1 MNDHI
6 DRWFYAE
13 VAHMKKE
20 AIQTFTA
27 RVTQASKSELIV
39 ILYEMILN
47 EIKDARSAYETGDLT
62 LYERELKRAQKF
74 VNELIVALDFQYQIS
89 YDLSSLYLYVNK
101 LIITAIIK
109 KNPVSLDSA
118 ESVLNKLLIGFEGV
132 SKADNSGPMMRNTQ
146 QLYAGLTYGK
156 GKLNET
162 YIDPSN
168 RSRGFIA

>member
-1 MNDHI
+1 
-6 DRWFYAE
+6 
-13 VAHMKKE
+13 MKKE
-20 AIQTFTA
+20 AISAFTA

-39 ILYEMILN
+39 ILYEMILE
-47 EIKDARSAYETGDLT
+47 EIKEAKEAYEVQNLT
-62 LYERELKRAQKF
+62 VFDKELKLAQKY
-74 VNELIVALDFQYQIS
+74 VNELIVALDFHYTLS
-89 YDLSSLYLYVNK
+89 YDLISLYLYVNK
-101 LIITAIIK
+101 RIITAIIK

-132 SKADNSGPMMRNTQ
+132 SKADKSGPMMRNTQ

-168 RSRGFIA
+168 KSRGFIA